1 MGLSTEGI
9 IAAPRRFAKAG
20 VKKGRVPASLF
31 RHSETLLAAML
42 LAAAPL
48 FMLLPFAAMLLAI
61 AAMPFLF
68 KHHWERFYPFWSVAL
83 GLLSVAYYLLVRRDA
98 APLWHT
104 AHEYISFLA
113 MVGSLFVVAGGI
125 HLGVK
130 GEAKPWA
137 NVLFLAIASVI
148 SNLIGT
154 TGASMLFIRPWIR
167 MNKYRITGFHIA
179 FFIFLVSNVAGCL
192 TPIGDPPLFL
202 GFLKGVPFWWTLQH
216 CWKPWA
222 VGTGLLLAI
231 FFVWDTVN
239 FHRAPKP
246 VRDRETAHETW
257 RFGGLHNLI
266 FLAAILGAVFVK
278 RPAFL
283 REGIM
288 FAAAV
293 ASWISTPKEIHEAND
308 FTLEPVKEVAWLFL
322 GIFAT
327 MIPALEYL
335 QHHAAS
341 LGLQSPWQFY
351 WATGL
356 LSGVLDNAPT
366 YLAFLATAFGI
377 YGLDLNTGMAE
388 FIRADGPVLTA
399 ISVGAVFFGAMTYI
413 GNGPNFMVKAIAE
426 RAKVETPGF
435 FGYLLRYALPVLL
448 PVLFL
453 VGILFFSR

>member
-1 MGLSTEGI
+1 MMFAT
-9 IAAPRRFAKAG
+9 AAPIPLYAL
-20 VKKGRVPASLF
+20 VPF
-31 RHSETLLAAML
+31 V
-42 LAAAPL
+42 
-48 FMLLPFAAMLLAI
+48 AMLLAI

-68 KHHWERFYPFWSVAL
+68 KHHWERFYPWWAVIL
-83 GLLSVAYYLLVRRDA
+83 GSLSVGYYLLGRAEPEPV
-98 APLWHT
+98 LHT

-125 HLGVK
+125 HLVVK
-130 GEAKPWA
+130 GQARPWS

-148 SNLIGT
+148 SNVIGT
-154 TGASMLFIRPWIR
+154 TGASMLLIRPWIR

-179 FFIFLVSNVAGCL
+179 FFIFLVSNVSGCL

-216 CWKPWA
+216 CWKPWL
-222 VGTGLLLAI
+222 VGTALLLAI
-231 FFVWDTVN
+231 FFVWDTLN

-246 VRDRETAHETW
+246 IREKETAHETW

-266 FLAAILGAVFVK
+266 FLAVILGSVFVK
-278 RPAFL
+278 NPPFL
-283 REGIM
+283 REAIM
-288 FAAAV
+288 VGAAL
-293 ASWISTPKEIHEAND
+293 ASWLTTPREIHEAND

-327 MIPALEYL
+327 MIPALAYL
-335 QHHAAS
+335 QTHAAS
-341 LGLQSPWQFY
+341 LGLQTPWHFY

-366 YLAFLATAFGI
+366 YLAFLATALGVS
-377 YGLDLNTGMAE
+377 GLGFSGMAE
-388 FIRADGPVLTA
+388 FIRTDGPVLTA

-426 RAKVETPGF
+426 RARVETPSF
-435 FGYLLRYALPVLL
+435 FGYILRYAIPVLL

-453 VGILFFSR
+453 VGILFFSRHALL